1 MDPVTYEAALN
12 LSQSIIFSERSV
24 NVADALILLNW
35 LDDNKPVRINRH
47 KNGFLTLCYCSR
59 CSTIVQ
65 DGDRFCNGCGRKI
78 LND

>member
-1 MDPVTYEAALN
+1 MDPVTYDAALN
-12 LSQSIIFSERSV
+12 LAQSIIFSERSV
-24 NVADALILLNW
+24 NVADALVLLNW

-65 DGDRFCNGCGRKI
+65 EGDCFCNGCGRKI
-78 LND
+78 ET

>member
-24 NVADALILLNW
+24 NVADALVLLNW

-65 DGDRFCNGCGRKI
+65 EGDRFCNGCGRKI